1 MIREIDGGGSSH
13 ISQNSV
19 IAHFG
24 VGNAAKIDR
33 ITVYWTGGNKQTV
46 TGVSSNQ
53 LITLTETPLAKKE
66 GVPYS
71 IIAMGLVVVAFAWFY
86 LRKRRIR

>member
-1 MIREIDGGGSSH
+1 
-13 ISQNSV
+13 V

-24 VGNAAKIDR
+24 LGTAAKIDK

-53 LITLTETPLAKKE
+53 FITLAETPLEKKQ

-86 LRKRRIR
+86 LKKRRIR